1 MSTNT
6 EASTAAVELADSSLV
21 SSVANIR
28 NKKYLNPR
36 ESLREAS
43 DVVIRPRTGWIAI
56 DWREMW
62 TYRELFYYLVMRDV
76 AVRYKQTVLG
86 PAWAVIQPL
95 LTMIIFTVIFGRGL
109 GIPPEGFPYPI
120 FVFAGLLPWTLFSQG
135 LSASALSLVNQQ
147 QLLTKVYFP
156 RLFVPVAS
164 ACVFLIDMAISVG
177 IYAVLFL
184 FYFITQGIT
193 PSWSTLPVLV
203 FLVPMTMVATL
214 GMGLT
219 LAALTV
225 FYRDFKHL
233 VPFLVQILMYV
244 SPVFYPARMVKD
256 WWPLLA
262 LNPMFGIIDAYR
274 FAILGLPCNP
284 GALAISSATA
294 VGMFLF
300 SLFYFRKTERQ
311 FADFA

>member
-6 EASTAAVELADSSLV
+6 EATTAAVELADSPLV
-21 SSVANIR
+21 SSIANI
-28 NKKYLNPR
+28 NNEKHDYSR
-36 ESLREAS
+36 ESSREAS
-43 DVVIRPRTGWIAI
+43 EVVIRPRTGWIAI

-76 AVRYKQTVLG
+76 SVRYKQTVLG

-109 GIPPEGFPYPI
+109 EIPSEGFPYPI

-164 ACVFLIDMAISVG
+164 ACVFLIDMAVSAG

-184 FYFITQGIT
+184 FFHATQGT
-193 PSWSTLPVLV
+193 SPSWWTLPMLAY
-203 FLVPMTMVATL
+203 LVPMTMVATL
-214 GMGLT
+214 GMGLA

-244 SPVFYPARMVKD
+244 SPVFYPARLVKD
-256 WWPLLA
+256 WWPILA
-262 LNPMFGIIDAYR
+262 LNPMFGIIDGYR
-274 FAILGLPCNP
+274 YAILGLPCNP